1 MSNPIAKTSV
11 RDTGN
16 FQLIKDS
23 MLQSGELPLAEVL
36 DENKWQQAFDKHEID
51 FGNDEDAIYTPAIT
65 LWALISQAFFKSEMR
80 LSLIHI

>member
-51 FGNDEDAIYTPAIT
+51 
-65 LWALISQAFFKSEMR
+65 
-80 LSLIHI
+80 